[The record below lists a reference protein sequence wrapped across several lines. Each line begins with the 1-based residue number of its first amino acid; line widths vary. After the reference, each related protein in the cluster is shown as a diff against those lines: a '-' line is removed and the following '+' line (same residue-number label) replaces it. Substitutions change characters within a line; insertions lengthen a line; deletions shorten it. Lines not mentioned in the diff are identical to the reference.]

1 MCCKKQGGL
10 EMPTKKN
17 LTDLRVKELE
27 QVCKQLGIPYYSK
40 KKHLTKDEMIENIK
54 ATPGYEDVEIYD
66 ASELSNEQ
74 IEELKSDKEE
84 VSEEVVKKEYV
95 MSDEPLPDP
104 ESFTHTKNKEKYIEN
119 IQVGTLVAFLDDK
132 GKPRTGAMVNISTKN
147 KKLKLQTEFGWEFI
161 VPWDKVLWVK
171 QGNRW
176 PNGIYRLL
184 KEWKYKNA
192 AVK

>member
-1 MCCKKQGGL
+1 
-10 EMPTKKN
+10 MPTKKN

>member
-1 MCCKKQGGL
+1 
-10 EMPTKKN
+10 MPNTKN
-17 LTDLRVKELE
+17 LMDLKVKELE
-27 QVCKQLGIPYYSK
+27 QVCKQLGVTYYDK
-40 KKHLTKDEMIENIK
+40 KRHLTKNEMVEKIMQV
-54 ATPGYEDVEIYD
+54 PGYEELEIYD
-66 ASELSNEQ
+66 ASEMSNEE
-74 IEELKSDKEE
+74 IEKLETSADVTKIEKDGAKETKN
-84 VSEEVVKKEYV
+84 SYVV
-95 MSDEPLPDP
+95 SDEPLPDP

-119 IQVGTLVAFLDDK
+119 IQVGTLVAFLDEK
-132 GKPRTGAMVNISTKN
+132 GKPRTGAMINISTKN

-192 AVK
+192 NK